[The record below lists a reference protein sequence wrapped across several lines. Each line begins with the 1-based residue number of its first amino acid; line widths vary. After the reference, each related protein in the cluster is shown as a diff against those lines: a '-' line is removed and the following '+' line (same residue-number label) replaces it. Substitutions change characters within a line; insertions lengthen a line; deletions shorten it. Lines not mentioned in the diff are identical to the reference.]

1 MRLEDA
7 MGEGWQEFMGAVRY
21 SPSGRPDRYVRPGR
35 LLWAVE
41 CPLLA
46 YNNV

>member
-1 MRLEDA
+1 
-7 MGEGWQEFMGAVRY
+7 MGAVITRG
-21 SPSGRPDRYVRPGR
+21 SVILTSVCVQADLDRCAMCKV
-35 LLWAVE
+35 LWAVE